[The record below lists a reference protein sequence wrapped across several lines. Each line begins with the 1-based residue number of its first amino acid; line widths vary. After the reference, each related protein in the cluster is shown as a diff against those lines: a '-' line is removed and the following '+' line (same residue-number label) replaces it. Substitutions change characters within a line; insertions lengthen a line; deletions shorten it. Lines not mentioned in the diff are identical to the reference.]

1 MNRPS
6 STYRPTA
13 SNATIAG
20 TVLRFTSS
28 GTDPRK
34 GWRTPLNKNRCS
46 EQRDI
51 ETGFGYFGAR
61 YMDHE
66 LMTMWLSV
74 DPMAD
79 KYPSISPYAYCAWNR
94 PTGGHEH
101 RLIKSNIVNNPVKL
115 VDPNGEEVYMLF
127 YTKGNKKGDGMFK
140 AAALTRKRDI
150 ENSSSFDK
158 DNDIV
163 VLYEVSDLSS
173 IQGSVVRIQKKYGE
187 KYGKTKEFDLWSH
200 GRLDGPT
207 GSTITSKN
215 RLDDGSGRN
224 QMTLE
229 GWGSINFNWS
239 DNASASFYGCQTG
252 VEDKGSSFAQ
262 RLSNCENFSGVL
274 VSGMSDYGFPSYS
287 SSSYQKHSD
296 DYITSENNG
305 NIVYKPTYMVSTN
318 AMKRRFSNN
327 CNPPNRYKDGE
338 KVK

>member
-1 MNRPS
+1 MTTSATYSRDS
-6 STYRPTA
+6 S
-13 SNATIAG
+13 SLSENH
-20 TVLRFTSS
+20 FS
-28 GTDPRK
+28 
-34 GWRTPLNKNRCS
+34 CS
-46 EQRDI
+46 ESRSSFTGKERDE
-51 ETGFGYFGAR
+51 ETGYGYFGAR

-79 KYPSISPYAYCAWNR
+79 KYPGISPYAYCAW
-94 PTGGHEH
+94 
-101 RLIKSNIVNNPVKL
+101 NPVKL

-200 GRLDGPT
+200 GGLDGPT

-296 DYITSENNG
+296 DYIISENNG